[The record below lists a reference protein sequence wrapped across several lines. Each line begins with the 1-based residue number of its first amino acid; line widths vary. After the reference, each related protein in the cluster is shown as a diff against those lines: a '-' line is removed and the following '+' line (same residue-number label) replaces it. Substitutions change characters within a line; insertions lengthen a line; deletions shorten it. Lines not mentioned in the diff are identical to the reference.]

1 MKKLA
6 RCWKRLQRRKGKDAL
21 TTVER
26 KAEDVLKKLDNAER
40 KVQGR
45 QLKPWKLKRDF
56 ALHK

>member
-1 MKKLA
+1 MLEKAAEKE
-6 RCWKRLQRRKGKDAL
+6 RKDAL

-26 KAEDVLKKLDNAER
+26 KAEDDLKKLDNAER